1 VGNDGGD
8 GQESCGVTL
17 VYKRLPE
24 INRSD
29 FLKEKI
35 KIKKK
40 IIIIIIIPKFSRRV
54 QIPNLERLM
63 MAVVEDFALVDGAL
77 QLLD

>member
-40 IIIIIIIPKFSRRV
+40 IIIIIPKFSRRV

-63 MAVVEDFALVDGAL
+63 MAVVEDFAVVDGAL